1 MTLFRTIAGLALSAA
16 FALPAFASD
25 TASPSDDTM
34 ARLEQLMETR
44 EARLLTGWQVTLE
57 QALEIALSQA
67 PNVALEEAA
76 VRVAETRVDATRA
89 AYRPTINLS
98 AGIELSTGS
107 GYVAGSTQLGG
118 GTTRTTATSLNASL
132 SADQLIYDF
141 GRTAARRRAA
151 QANVAYA
158 QASQAQRLQDIRTE
172 IMQRYLRAGA
182 AREQMLVALQTRDAE
197 RERARQIEGYVEV
210 GLRPSID
217 LATARANVAS
227 ATARFVD
234 AETSYDLATFDLLA
248 TMGVTE
254 EHELHVVWAELDT
267 HELESLDLRALQ
279 TMAESQRGEFRQLAA
294 SITAAEEGILATRND
309 MLPTLRAYAGVS
321 ESFLVGRTG
330 RWNAYIGARL
340 GWTLYQGGQ
349 LQFQRREQ
357 QAELTRLSAEEHLII
372 TNAVQQ
378 IRRAQRSIRGAEVAL
393 STHQILVENA
403 TRQLDLAQGR
413 YETGMGNIVELSD
426 AQLALTE
433 AQYATIEAALALSLA
448 RADLI
453 AAVAGWDEEH

>member
-1 MTLFRTIAGLALSAA
+1 MTVLRTLAGLALSAA
-16 FALPAFASD
+16 FALPALAAD
-25 TASPSDDTM
+25 TEPSSDDTM
-34 ARLEQLMETR
+34 ARLEQLMESR
-44 EARLLTGWQVTLE
+44 EARLMEGWQVTLA
-57 QALEIALSQA
+57 QALEVALSQA
-67 PNVALEEAA
+67 PNVMLEEAA
-76 VRVAETRVDATRA
+76 VRVAETRVDSTRS
-89 AYRPTINLS
+89 AYRPTITLS

-118 GTTRTTATSLNASL
+118 GSTRTTATSLNASL

-158 QASQAQRLQDIRTE
+158 QASQAQLQQDIRSE
-172 IMQRYLRAGA
+172 VMERYLRAGA

-197 RERARQIEGYVEV
+197 RQRARQIEGYVEV

-254 EHELHVVWAELDT
+254 EHELHVVWTELDT
-267 HELESLDLRALQ
+267 QELESLDLQELQ
-279 TMAESQRGEFRQLAA
+279 RMAESQRGEFRQLAA

-309 MLPTLRAYAGVS
+309 MLPTLRAYGGVS
-321 ESFLVGRTG
+321 ESFLIGRTG

-357 QAELTRLSAEEHLII
+357 EAELARLSAEEQLFIN
-372 TNAVQQ
+372 NAVQQ

-393 STHQILVENA
+393 ATHQILVENA
-403 TRQLDLAQGR
+403 TRQLELAQGR

-433 AQYATIEAALALSLA
+433 AQFATIEAALALSLA
-448 RADLI
+448 RVELV
-453 AAVAGWDEEH
+453 AAVAGWGEEP